1 MGNYAA
7 HMHSGSVIFMSGFY
21 VEDMPLL
28 QEEAS
33 RHGLRFV
40 RYAED
45 NRWTMM
51 EFVKE

>member
-1 MGNYAA
+1 
-7 HMHSGSVIFMSGFY
+7 MSGFY
-21 VEDMPLL
+21 LEDMPMLK
-28 QEEAS
+28 EEAA